1 MGSRGRGIVLALAV
15 AFGVAMEGCGGG
27 GGGYSMS
34 ANTMGGSSSGSGGY
48 GMPPPPAAPSVAFSA
63 PASAK
68 SINFGQAVTLTWTTG
83 NAASCTGSASSEIGS
98 AFAGTQP
105 TSGTATV
112 APTGTGTVTFTLKCT
127 GAGGSGSAQSP
138 AVTVNPSILSTLS
151 TTKIATIGSTLD
163 PIEHGGN
170 PYGLTIA
177 TKTAGLI
184 TAGDLLVC
192 NFNDGATNTQ
202 GLGTTIIGLH
212 PQTGS
217 TPYHIA
223 QSASLQGCN
232 ALAAFPDGSVSA
244 AAFSADAN
252 PLVAPDGTIT
262 TPFSAGSGGFGHP
275 WGQAYVAASSQHG
288 AALYLSNLTG
298 SIIRISLNAD
308 AQTSA
313 TEIVKGFCGSGSP
326 GAIYAPAGLTYD
338 ASIDTL
344 YVVDTSSY
352 SVVALA
358 NVSSIAADG
367 VIVSGQCSSVK
378 SAPTPKPSFS
388 GPSGS
393 SARVIANGGNFVAP
407 ISAALLAD
415 GNLVVGNGDINIA
428 AGQMPNLVFEIS
440 PVLPGGFV
448 GEPVQLDTSGTP
460 GALFGIAA
468 AVDSQGNQ
476 LVYFNDDNTNTVMLL
491 TK

>member
-1 MGSRGRGIVLALAV
+1 MSSTGSMAGP
-15 AFGVAMEGCGGG
+15 
-27 GGGYSMS
+27 S
-34 ANTMGGSSSGSGGY
+34 GGSSGGY
-48 GMPPPPAAPSVAFSA
+48 GGGMPPPAGPTVAFSA

-68 SINFGQAVTLTWTTG
+68 SINFGQSVSLTWSSSGAT
-83 NAASCTGSASSEIGS
+83 SCMGSASSEIGS
-98 AFAGTQP
+98 AFNGNQP

-112 APTGTGTVTFTLKCT
+112 APTGTGSVTFTLKCSN
-127 GAGGSGSAQSP
+127 GSASGSAQSA
-138 AVTVNPSILSTLS
+138 AVTVNPSVLSTLS
-151 TTKIATIGSTLD
+151 TTKIATIGSTID
-163 PIEHGGN
+163 PIEQGGN

-192 NFNDGATNTQ
+192 NFNDGATNTE
-202 GLGTTIIGLH
+202 GLGTTIVGLH
-212 PQTGS
+212 PATGS
-217 TPYHIA
+217 SPYRIA
-223 QSASLQGCN
+223 KSASLQGCN
-232 ALAAFPDGSVSA
+232 ALAALADGSISA

-252 PLVAPDGTIT
+252 PLVAPDGTLT
-262 TPFSAGSGGFGHP
+262 NPFSAGGGFGHP
-275 WGQAYVAASSQHG
+275 WGQVYVAATAQHG
-288 AALYLSNLTG
+288 AALYLSNLAG

-308 AQTSA
+308 AQTSS
-313 TEIVKGFCGSGSP
+313 TEIVKGFCGSGTP
-326 GAIYAPAGLTYD
+326 GSIFAPAGLTYD

-367 VIVSGQCSSVK
+367 VVVTGQCSSVQTP
-378 SAPTPKPSFS
+378 PTPKPTFG
-388 GPSGS
+388 GPSAA
-393 SARVIANGGNFVAP
+393 SARVIANGGGFIAP
-407 ISAALLAD
+407 ISAALLSD

-428 AGQMPNLVFEIS
+428 GGQMPNLLFEIS

-448 GEPVQLDTSGTP
+448 GQPVQLDTSGTP

-468 AVDSQGNQ
+468 TVDSHGNQ
-476 LVYFNDDNTNTVMLL
+476 LIYFNDDNTNTVMVL